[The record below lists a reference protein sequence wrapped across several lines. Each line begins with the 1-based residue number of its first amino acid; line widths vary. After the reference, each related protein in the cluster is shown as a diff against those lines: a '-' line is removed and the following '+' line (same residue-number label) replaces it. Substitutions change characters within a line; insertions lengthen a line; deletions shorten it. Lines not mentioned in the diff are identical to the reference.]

1 MNFEKHGYPTY
12 YPFLLLHVTYMCA
25 MFYVPSKRKIPSA
38 NGTCMMSYDWCFPT
52 FPSIMTSLR
61 DRPALFPSFKA
72 TSLGPNDFR
81 ECTILMKFSAWTWN
95 LKEHEP
101 CLIGQ
106 YLLFAGRSL
115 PKYTKSKRQ
124 RGFTWL
130 HHKKKQLW
138 YFKLI
143 WVFTGESPNNDI
155 RGFLRNK
162 PSSLWRYDVVTATA
176 FALVE
181 TKMSRDQNQNDC
193 SHKTIRLPHFFWQ
206 AVWNIPGH
214 WTCPNHRNDRS
225 SIFSNWKI
233 GANKGCFLKIDEQ
246 W

>member
-52 FPSIMTSLR
+52 FQSIMTSLR

-130 HHKKKQLW
+130 HHKKNNCGTSSWFGSSPARVLTMISEVFYGTNLQVFDDTMLWQL
-138 YFKLI
+138 L
-143 WVFTGESPNNDI
+143 
-155 RGFLRNK
+155 L
-162 PSSLWRYDVVTATA
+162 
-176 FALVE
+176 
-181 TKMSRDQNQNDC
+181 
-193 SHKTIRLPHFFWQ
+193 LPW
-206 AVWNIPGH
+206 
-214 WTCPNHRNDRS
+214 
-225 SIFSNWKI
+225 
-233 GANKGCFLKIDEQ
+233 
-246 W
+246 